1 MAEEEKED
9 AAEAR
14 EKEKET
20 RAEKKK
26 APAAKRDENAKKKEA
41 DKKHREDLLLDKQQ
55 RDKALA
61 DERAKEKQASAAL
74 LHKAAAGAS
83 PSMHVAVSADS
94 KVSNLTLSSSRP
106 NSCLFRSET
115 CCAQSTS
122 SC

>member
-61 DERAKEKQASAAL
+61 DERAKAS
-74 LHKAAAGAS
+74 
-83 PSMHVAVSADS
+83 
-94 KVSNLTLSSSRP
+94 
-106 NSCLFRSET
+106 FRSIVAQG
-115 CCAQSTS
+115 CCWCFPLHARCCQR
-122 SC
+122 